1 MARGSRTKKK
11 KGNCLFHSSHCV
23 FTAVY
28 SIHSS
33 LYLIEKKFATIEIFV
48 GLPGPTSGRSA
59 GGVNDT
65 ETKKKKKSQM
75 AEDLSHRSIWW
86 GTVNGLS
93 GEKHTR
99 GTNDHQL

>member
-1 MARGSRTKKK
+1 MDLEQKK

-65 ETKKKKKSQM
+65 ETKKKGKKKTKSDGGRFVTS
-75 AEDLSHRSIWW
+75 EHLVGDCERIKR
-86 GTVNGLS
+86 
-93 GEKHTR
+93 GETHTR
-99 GTNDHQL
+99 HK